1 MTRQMDG
8 QVDGQT
14 DRPRQI
20 VEVGK
25 DMNED
30 AVLEGM
36 GGGGGGYHQ
45 DTLYLFYKKIS
56 RISKYYY
63 F

>member
-1 MTRQMDG
+1 MDG

-36 GGGGGGYHQ
+36 GGGEEV
-45 DTLYLFYKKIS
+45 DTIKIHCISSTKK
-56 RISKYYY
+56 
-63 F
+63 FQE

>member
-1 MTRQMDG
+1 MDG

-36 GGGGGGYHQ
+36 GGGGGGGYHQ